1 MPKKIGS
8 LVNRLIKPLG
18 YVVTPVHKVI
28 PSSDEENW
36 AEKLDI
42 QTIIDIG
49 SNEGQFIKDIT
60 RSLPGRKIIAFE
72 PITSCYEKLILN
84 TKKENIVAYN
94 IGLSDT
100 EGVSEI
106 NISNTTGSSSI
117 LKMKELHEVSYPD
130 SYYVKKEQIR
140 LERLDTVLA
149 DITLKKNIL
158 IKMDVQGYEKNV
170 IRGGEK
176 IFSQAAALIIESI
189 FEPFYDDQWLF
200 DDLHKYFTQ
209 NGFAFMGFADQANSK
224 KSGIP
229 LYADSIFIKRELVKR
244 IS

>member
-8 LVNRLIKPLG
+8 FVNRLIKPLG
-18 YVVTPVHKVI
+18 YVVAPVHKVI
-28 PSSDEENW
+28 PSSEEKNW
-36 AEKLDI
+36 AERLDI

-49 SNEGQFIKDIT
+49 SNEGQFIKDIST
-60 RSLPGRKIIAFE
+60 SLPGRKILAFE
-72 PITSCYEKLILN
+72 PIPSCYEKLVSN
-84 TKKENIVAYN
+84 TKNDNVVAYN

-100 EGVSEI
+100 EGETEI
-106 NISNTTGSSSI
+106 NISNNSGSSSI
-117 LKMKELHEVSYPD
+117 LQMKELHEVSYPD
-130 SYYVKKEQIR
+130 SYYVKKEKIR
-140 LERLDTVLA
+140 LERLDNVLGN
-149 DITLKKNIL
+149 ISLKKNVL

-170 IRGGEK
+170 IRGGEE

-200 DDLHKYFTQ
+200 DDLYRYFTQ

-229 LYADSIFIKRELVKR
+229 LYADSIFIKRELVKQVL
-244 IS
+244 